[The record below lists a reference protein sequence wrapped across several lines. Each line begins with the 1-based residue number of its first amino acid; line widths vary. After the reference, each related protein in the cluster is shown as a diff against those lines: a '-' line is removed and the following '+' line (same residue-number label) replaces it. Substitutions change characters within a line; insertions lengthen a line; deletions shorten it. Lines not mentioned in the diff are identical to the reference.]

1 MAARSSFL
9 ERARA
14 AFIGERNPTT
24 GLHYSIFGPSFE
36 EAWGAPP
43 ATFLEIGQLPRKL
56 AATAFRRRS
65 IAETYDNNKMVNAG
79 GEMRRSLNAV
89 SYALLGIGT
98 IIATGI
104 FSFLP
109 FVYSIITG
117 PSVVIA
123 LILSGGT
130 AALSALCYC
139 EFGCEYPVVGG
150 GMAYTMLVFG
160 ELPAMLCAINL
171 FIDYI
176 FGTASTARNVSAYWT
191 QLFTKGEPKS
201 NLFQYKK
208 IPATLETNGKIDYVA
223 LLVTLGLTIVA
234 AYSTKAFDHS
244 NGFLQFFHIG
254 LVIVTFLAAFSNKH
268 SSNSFFWRQPQA
280 LVTQNMNHNVTK
292 YNATTMMNYT
302 TTTTTTTTEAATMTG
317 PLWRHT
323 GLFDPALGTPS
334 TMVVTGASNIFFVF
348 VGYDVIALGA
358 EEAAHRNSVAN
369 GMVLCIFTVMGL
381 YMLMAVALVR
391 LIPYTLAH
399 NSSSVVCLYGYAFEL
414 NGMRWARYIVALC
427 ASIGCITS
435 TGIGVFGMARVLQC
449 FARERL
455 LPPWMGMVH
464 PKYGTPVLCTVFSG
478 LVVALLSFFLDFKIL
493 ANMTSI
499 GTLIM
504 FWFVGLALA
513 YRRYAPGVAEETGCD
528 GGDRHKSL
536 PLRLDPFGSL
546 FARLS
551 PEREMHARRMLVT
564 FWMTIITASPI
575 VFSVFFNGGASG
587 TTHQPFTLSQTTTTD
602 VAGKVLVPPWFWP
615 GLTDKTRN
623 AVLIAMAVIWAGA
636 NFGLM
641 LTCPIQ
647 YVPATWHVPWYLLP
661 WLPTTSIWTITMLVG
676 GFGGFPAD
684 YSRVGWCVLAM
695 TIIYLVYGV
704 HASYHRTFVL
714 LPEEKKHA
722 AAEVGEAPTSPT
734 QAQPA
739 GSVEPQA
746 AAAS

>member
-1 MAARSSFL
+1 
-9 ERARA
+9 
-14 AFIGERNPTT
+14 
-24 GLHYSIFGPSFE
+24 
-36 EAWGAPP
+36 
-43 ATFLEIGQLPRKL
+43 
-56 AATAFRRRS
+56 
-65 IAETYDNNKMVNAG
+65 MV
-79 GEMRRSLNAV
+79 
-89 SYALLGIGT
+89 
-98 IIATGI
+98 
-104 FSFLP
+104 
-109 FVYSIITG
+109 
-117 PSVVIA
+117 
-123 LILSGGT
+123 
-130 AALSALCYC
+130 
-139 EFGCEYPVVGG
+139 
-150 GMAYTMLVFG
+150 
-160 ELPAMLCAINL
+160 
-171 FIDYI
+171 
-176 FGTASTARNVSAYWT
+176 
-191 QLFTKGEPKS
+191 
-201 NLFQYKK
+201 
-208 IPATLETNGKIDYVA
+208 
-223 LLVTLGLTIVA
+223 
-234 AYSTKAFDHS
+234 
-244 NGFLQFFHIG
+244 
-254 LVIVTFLAAFSNKH
+254 AAFSNKH
-268 SSNSFFWRQPQA
+268 SSNSFFWRQPEA
-280 LVTQNMNHNVTK
+280 TYMSTNHSHQNVMLQNGVNVT
-292 YNATTMMNYT
+292 TT
-302 TTTTTTTTEAATMTG
+302 TTTTTTTTETAANMNG
-317 PLWRHT
+317 PTWRHT

-399 NSSSVVCLYGYAFEL
+399 NSSSVVCLYGYAFEI
-414 NGMRWARYIVALC
+414 NGMRWARYVVALC

-435 TGIGVFGMARVLQC
+435 TGIGLFGMARVLQC

-536 PLRLDPFGSL
+536 PMRLDPFGKL

-551 PEREMHARRMLVT
+551 PAAEMQARRTLVA
-564 FWMTIITASPI
+564 FWLTIITASPI
-575 VFSVFFNGGASG
+575 VFSIFFNGGASG

-602 VAGKVLVPPWFWP
+602 VSGNTLVPPWFWP
-615 GLTDKTRN
+615 GLTDKKRDAT
-623 AVLIAMAVIWAGA
+623 LIAMAVIFAAA

-695 TIIYLVYGV
+695 TVIYLVYGV
-704 HASYHRTFVL
+704 HASYHRTFVI
-714 LPEEKKHA
+714 LPEEKKAA
-722 AAEVGEAPTSPT
+722 AAEVGEAPAAPE
-734 QAQPA
+734 AA
-739 GSVEPQA
+739 EAVEPA
-746 AAAS
+746 AAN